1 MESGLSRINV
11 INNVTGFTIVISQV
25 RFVLPSEGVVSL
37 SLYCSSR

>member
-11 INNVTGFTIVISQV
+11 INVTGFTIVISQV

-37 SLYCSSR
+37 SLYCSSQ